1 MHCDLWRNMGME
13 KFEAEMLAVQNGEFG
28 PWLESLGIL
37 ELLGAVED
45 LGAETPIDLLFLDQ
59 VDVDAFDP
67 LVWSPEQRTTLMAAV
82 DRIRDFE
89 SGEASAEGAGA
100 GAAGVHETA
109 GMKVEVEQPWSQS
122 AVLAQPQSLPQM
134 DGPQKKGLR
143 APAAP
148 APAQPTPDGLA
159 APEAEGEGQS
169 PEQEQEQEPEQR
181 PDPTVAPPEQGP
193 PKSKTLSKTEPKP
206 GGKIHR
212 VDPQVDPAV

>member
-1 MHCDLWRNMGME
+1 MGME

-122 AVLAQPQSLPQM
+122 AGLAQPLSLPQM
-134 DGPQKKGLR
+134 DGPQKKGPR
-143 APAAP
+143 AAAAP
-148 APAQPTPDGLA
+148 APAPTPDGLA
-159 APEAEGEGQS
+159 AAPEAEEEDKS
-169 PEQEQEQEPEQR
+169 PEQEPEQR
-181 PDPTVAPPEQGP
+181 PDPTAAPPEQGP

-212 VDPQVDPAV
+212 VDPQVQPAV